1 MKLEIGTEVVIN
13 DKAPTNRYPEITFVD
28 EMERQLGKRGTII
41 QCEEFS
47 STNIYQIQTED
58 GKKWWYRPEWFH
70 EAQVYTG
77 F

>member
-13 DKAPTNRYPEITFVD
+13 DTAPINRLSEITFEY

-41 QCEEFS
+41 ECQEFRS
-47 STNIYQIQTED
+47 INIYLIQTED

-70 EAQVYTG
+70 EALVYTG